1 MPEEK
6 RSEAML
12 DIPVII
18 AVAAMVFFSHIEGEL
33 ATTMQRY
40 LEKAEKE
47 NPTLFT
53 ENGGGLA

>member
-1 MPEEK
+1 
-6 RSEAML
+6 ML
-12 DIPVII
+12 DLPMNI

-40 LEKAEKE
+40 LEKAERE
-47 NPTLFT
+47 NPTLFM